1 MLTILAWSR
10 ALLAALLLAVFTPV
24 MSADPTTTDK
34 STQRSTG
41 AERTRTTS
49 RSDTDDRRPTGSPE
63 FGILILIGAVGFI
76 ILIAW
81 IIARVGDDNRP
92 RGDKV
97 VG

>member
-1 MLTILAWSR
+1 MLTIVAWSR
-10 ALLAALLLAVFTPV
+10 ALLAALVLAAFTPV
-24 MSADPTTTDK
+24 MSADPPTTDK
-34 STQRSTG
+34 SSQRNTSSD
-41 AERTRTTS
+41 RPRTTS
-49 RSDTDDRRPTGSPE
+49 RSETDDKRPTGSPE

-92 RGDKV
+92 RSDKV